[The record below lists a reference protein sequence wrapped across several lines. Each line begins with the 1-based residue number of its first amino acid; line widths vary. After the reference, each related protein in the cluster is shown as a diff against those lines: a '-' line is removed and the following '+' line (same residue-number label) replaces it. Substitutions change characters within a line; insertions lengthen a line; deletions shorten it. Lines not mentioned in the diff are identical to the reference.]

1 MIINVNDGQD
11 MTVFDLTGRLDT
23 NTSPDLQ
30 TKLEAYYSKEGFY
43 IVLDFT
49 GLEFVSSSGLR
60 VLLLTQKKAKAL
72 NGKMII
78 RHVNPEIMEV
88 FEMTGFLDILTIE

>member
-1 MIINVNDGQD
+1 MIINIRTEQD
-11 MTVFDLTGRLDT
+11 VTYFELTGRMDT
-23 NTSPDLQ
+23 NTSPELQ
-30 TKLEAYYSKEGFY
+30 SKLEEYYSKEGFQL
-43 IVLDFT
+43 VLDFS

-72 NGKMII
+72 NGKMVI
-78 RHVNPEIMEV
+78 RQVNPEIMEV